1 MFESSVSFIVAIEGN
16 GYMSSLQIA
25 ELCAKQ
31 HKNVL
36 VDCEALKEFYG
47 KKYESNTPEIS
58 GVLIKSSTYKA
69 SNGKSNKCFL
79 LSRDA
84 VLDLITGYSIEH
96 RHAINQAWLEYERK
110 AKESQ
115 KPLSRIE
122 WIQKALAIEIQLEAE
137 REANKVL
144 IEDEFEQD

>member
-16 GYMSSLQIA
+16 DYMSSLQIA
-25 ELCAKQ
+25 ELCSKR
-31 HKNVL
+31 HDHVL
-36 VDCEALKEFYG
+36 VDCEVLKDFYD
-47 KKYESNTPEIS
+47 KKYENHSPEKPDD
-58 GVLIKSSTYKA
+58 LMKSTTYKDK
-69 SNGKSNKCFL
+69 SEKSNKYFF

-96 RHAINQAWLEYERK
+96 RHIINQAWLEHERK

-122 WIQKALAIEIQLEAE
+122 WIQKALEAEIQLEAE